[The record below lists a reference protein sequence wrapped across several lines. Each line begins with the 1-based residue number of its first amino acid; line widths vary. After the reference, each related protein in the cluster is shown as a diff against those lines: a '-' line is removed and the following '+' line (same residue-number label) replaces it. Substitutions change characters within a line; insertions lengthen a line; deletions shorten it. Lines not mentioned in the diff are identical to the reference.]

1 MKVLEVVTKLRES
14 PKFKSW
20 QSKNKQAKL
29 VHIFLMLEPNQ
40 PVMYDVGFYDEKKE
54 LMTSFV
60 LDEEAKSIETSE
72 SKDVFKQEDE
82 KIKPIEESRIKV
94 CFTEACTACRE
105 LQQSKYEQHKPMKE
119 VVILQNL
126 PIGQVWNITY
136 ITNTMQTLNMKI
148 DAETGKIIEEKLH
161 QIFGFDK

>member
-1 MKVLEVVTKLRES
+1 MKVLDVVTKLRES
-14 PKFKSW
+14 PKFKAW

-40 PVMYDVGFYDEKKE
+40 PVMYDIGFYDAKKE

-72 SKDVFKQEDE
+72 SKDVFKQEDDI
-82 KIKPIEESRIKV
+82 IKPLEEAKIKV
-94 CFTEACTACRE
+94 CFTEACKTCRE
-105 LQQSKYEQHKPMKE
+105 LQQSKYKQHTPMKE
-119 VVILQNL
+119 IVILQNL

-136 ITNTMQTLNMKI
+136 ITSTMQTLNMKV
-148 DAETGKIIEEKLH
+148 DAETGKILEEKLH

>member
-1 MKVLEVVTKLRES
+1 MKVLDVVTKLRES

-20 QSKNKQAKL
+20 QAKNKASKL

-40 PVMYDVGFYDEKKE
+40 PVMYDVGFYDEKKQ

-72 SKDVFKQEDE
+72 SKDIFKQEEE
-82 KIKPIEESRIKV
+82 KIKPLEEKKIKI
-94 CFTEACTACRE
+94 CFTEACKTCRE
-105 LQQSKYEQHKPMKE
+105 LQQGKYKQHKPMKE

-126 PIGQVWNITY
+126 ACGQVWNITY
-136 ITNTMQTLNMKI
+136 ITSTMQTLNMKI
-148 DAETGKIIEEKLH
+148 DAETGKIVEEKLH